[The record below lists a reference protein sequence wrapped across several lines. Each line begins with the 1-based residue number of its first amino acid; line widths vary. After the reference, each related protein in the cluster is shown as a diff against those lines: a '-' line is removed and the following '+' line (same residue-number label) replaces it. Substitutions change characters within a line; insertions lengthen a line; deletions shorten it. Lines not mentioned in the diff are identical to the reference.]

1 MALIKYEGKELK
13 VPDGTAVK
21 DICKELGVFF
31 SCENGLC
38 GACRVDVKE
47 GIENLGE
54 MNQAESEWG
63 LRGNERLMC
72 QCKIEKGKIDIVTP
86 SV

>member
-1 MALIKYEGKELK
+1 MASIKYGVKKLK
-13 VPDGTAVK
+13 VPDGDAVK
-21 DICKELGVFF
+21 SVCKDLGVFF
-31 SCENGLC
+31 SCEQGIC
-38 GACRVDVKE
+38 GACRVDVKK

-72 QCKIEKGKIDIVTP
+72 QCKIKEGEIDIETP